1 MKRKAKRACVLTL
14 SDRELY
20 SLLRGQ
26 ALLIAQANQ
35 PQSQRNITLAEMRAL
50 ARRLARTYAT
60 IAD

>member
-1 MKRKAKRACVLTL
+1 MRRKGKRACVLTL

-35 PQSQRNITLAEMRAL
+35 PQSPRNITLAEMRAL

-60 IAD
+60 LAD